1 VEIEFD
7 QEKERRNLA
16 LRRLSLGIAAR
27 ILEAPVADVVDDRRD
42 YGEER
47 RIAYGFVEG
56 RLYVCV
62 YTRRGRS
69 YRIISVRKANRREQA
84 RYDRP
89 SPQD

>member
-1 VEIEFD
+1 MRTNESSAV
-7 QEKERRNLA
+7 L
-16 LRRLSLGIAAR
+16 
-27 ILEAPVADVVDDRRD
+27 ILEARLIWEVDDRRD

-47 RIAYGFVEG
+47 RLAYGFAEG

-84 RYDRP
+84 RHDRP
-89 SPQD
+89 RPED